1 MDIKECYTLI
11 GGDYEDVLGRLNS
24 EKLITKIVKKYL
36 DDTSFNDLK
45 EGMETK
51 NIELAFRGAHTL
63 KGVRLNLGF
72 KQMTHEAIELTE
84 ILRSG
89 TFTGTEELFE
99 KLTEAHIRTIEGI
112 KKLD

>member
-11 GGDYEDVLGRLNS
+11 GGDYNDVFSRLSS
-24 EKLITKIVKKYL
+24 EKLITKIVKKNI

-45 EGMETK
+45 EGLETK
-51 NIELAFRGAHTL
+51 NLELAFRGAHTL
-63 KGVRLNLGF
+63 KGVCLNLGF
-72 KQMTHEAIELTE
+72 KQMTAEAIELTE

-89 TFTGTEELFE
+89 TFEGTSELFE
-99 KLTEAHIRTIEGI
+99 KLSQAHNRTIEEI